1 MSAVRG
7 FLGSVWHG
15 VQLPLYIVWAI
26 VVRVASSVRDFFWP
40 RGYKPCNELADAF
53 VEACANSPAGQ
64 AVRLPWVDS
73 SAVNSAVMNN
83 TGRLLSYVA
92 IASGWFG
99 VAVKETGKGQ
109 AVKRSYRYYYRRSL
123 TGNWF
128 A

>member
-15 VQLPLYIVWAI
+15 VQLPLYIVWAV

-40 RGYKPCNELADAF
+40 RGYQPCNELTDAF

-73 SAVNSAVMNN
+73 SAVSSMVMN
-83 TGRLLSYVA
+83 
-92 IASGWFG
+92 
-99 VAVKETGKGQ
+99 
-109 AVKRSYRYYYRRSL
+109 
-123 TGNWF
+123 
-128 A
+128 